1 MPDLNSVPPSPRVL
15 AASRQSS
22 STNVAGIAAASISPH
37 SNPPPTTAGPASGTH
52 MPPPPVPTSP
62 SSMHVFPSNQMAVSQ
77 GSNVSASA
85 LPSPFLPP
93 PLSLAS
99 GGGALAQ
106 PGDGPGV
113 GPGPG
118 PLRHP
123 RPLTAAELHMQLE
136 KEQEAVVNRLT
147 RELTLLRAQNAS
159 VVSNASST
167 SASGMSDAA
176 TGAAASG
183 GGSMSAPSAPAPTDH
198 SLFSGTSGFS
208 IPSST
213 GRHNRTYSNT
223 STRSQTAAAGTTPSV
238 VGITA
243 PAPIRP
249 TAPNLSRQNSTASR
263 RSRANSPGPSSS
275 VSHSYTH
282 PSHMGDAAAAGYF
295 QRAGASGPAT
305 PSVSEMSPAIVPGTA
320 RYDDTAFYRAE
331 LENVKRENEALR
343 RRIREL
349 ERAAAASAS
358 GRPPPS
364 SSSSQQQ
371 QPATSTPH
379 HGHHGHHGGHHH
391 HNNHHASNA
400 QRERRERRS
409 SDASRG
415 RSESVSTTASM
426 SVQTPGSMP
435 AVSSSA
441 SLVALAG
448 SGAATSA
455 PAASSVSSPSAVS
468 STPVTGGGGGAGIA
482 GRRESGRERVTSML
496 SVSGSVAG
504 SVGVGVPEDEVR
516 VGESAASAGLRG
528 QDGGAGG
535 NGSSN

>member
-22 STNVAGIAAASISPH
+22 STNVAGIAAAAANNGTSP
-37 SNPPPTTAGPASGTH
+37 SATSASASGTQ

-62 SSMHVFPSNQMAVSQ
+62 SSIHVFPSNQMAVNQ
-77 GSNVSASA
+77 GSAVSSSA
-85 LPSPFLPP
+85 LPSPFFPP

-99 GGGALAQ
+99 GGVAPATQ
-106 PGDGPGV
+106 RGDGPAV
-113 GPGPG
+113 DPGPG

-176 TGAAASG
+176 TGAS
-183 GGSMSAPSAPAPTDH
+183 SAPSAPPPADN

-208 IPSST
+208 IPPTT

-223 STRSQTAAAGTTPSV
+223 STRSQTAAAGSTPSV

-282 PSHMGDAAAAGYF
+282 SHINEAAAAGYF
-295 QRAGASGPAT
+295 HRPGASGAVT

-320 RYDDTAFYRAE
+320 RYEDAAFYRAE
-331 LENVKRENEALR
+331 LESVKRENEALR

-349 ERAAAASAS
+349 ERAAAATASASAS
-358 GRPPPS
+358 GAPPS
-364 SSSSQQQ
+364 SQQS
-371 QPATSTPH
+371 ASASTPH
-379 HGHHGHHGGHHH
+379 HHHSHHGHHH
-391 HNNHHASNA
+391 HHASSA

-409 SDASRG
+409 SDVSRG

-426 SVQTPGSMP
+426 SVQTPGSVP

-441 SLVALAG
+441 SLSALMG
-448 SGAATSA
+448 SGATTSA
-455 PAASSVSSPSAVS
+455 PAVASSPSAVS

-496 SVSGSVAG
+496 SVAGSVAG

-528 QDGGAGG
+528 QDSGTGG
-535 NGSSN
+535 NTCGN

>member
-22 STNVAGIAAASISPH
+22 SASIAGIAAASNNNNNNNN
-37 SNPPPTTAGPASGTH
+37 NPPPPSTTSATSTTTQ

-62 SSMHVFPSNQMAVSQ
+62 SSIHVFPSNQQAVTQ
-77 GSNVSASA
+77 GTNIHPSSM
-85 LPSPFLPP
+85 PSPFLPP
-93 PLSLAS
+93 PLSLAG
-99 GGGALAQ
+99 GGGAVGGAGGGLVP

-167 SASGMSDAA
+167 SASGLSDAA
-176 TGAAASG
+176 ATAGGPPSAPSGSVSG
-183 GGSMSAPSAPAPTDH
+183 GGPTDH

-213 GRHNRTYSNT
+213 GRHSRAYSNT
-223 STRSQTAAAGTTPSV
+223 STRSQTAGGGAGNAPSV

-249 TAPNLSRQNSTASR
+249 QAPQLSRQNSTASR
-263 RSRANSPGPSSS
+263 RSRANSPGPLSSP
-275 VSHSYTH
+275 YTH
-282 PSHMGDAAAAGYF
+282 PSHIAEAAATGTGYF
-295 QRAGASGPAT
+295 QQGQQQQQQRPGAAT
-305 PSVSEMSPAIVPGTA
+305 PSASEMSPALIPGTA
-320 RYDDTAFYRAE
+320 RYEETVFYRAE

-349 ERAAAASAS
+349 EQAAAASSAPGS
-358 GRPPPS
+358 EQAQPPS
-364 SSSSQQQ
+364 S
-371 QPATSTPH
+371 
-379 HGHHGHHGGHHH
+379 HHH
-391 HNNHHASNA
+391 HSHRGGA

-426 SVQTPGSMP
+426 NVQSPGSVP

-441 SLVALAG
+441 SLSALAG
-448 SGAATSA
+448 SNLPTPSSASTAGSTIATSQSMTA
-455 PAASSVSSPSAVS
+455 GGGAS
-468 STPVTGGGGGAGIA
+468 GGGGVGIA

-496 SVSGSVAG
+496 SVAGSVAG

-528 QDGGAGG
+528 QE
-535 NGSSN
+535 SSSGTN